1 MKAQWRGPAIAA
13 TVAVVLS
20 AGLHTTKRWVPD
32 QGEKEQAPLA
42 LQLDTS
48 ALLAGVPT
56 DVAILDTSAAPA
68 DSSAPYRNPFAPHR
82 STASQAPSAPR
93 LAPPAAA
100 LPARPWR
107 VTGLVGTRAAV
118 LAGGDG
124 SSRVVSPGERVDS
137 ARVVSI
143 DRDGVV
149 LEDRGGKFRIAA
161 P

>member
-13 TVAVVLS
+13 VVAALLS
-20 AGLHTTKRWVPD
+20 TGLDTSLRWQPSRSA
-32 QGEKEQAPLA
+32 KELPPPS

-48 ALLAGVPT
+48 ALIAAE
-56 DVAILDTSAAPA
+56 VAIPDTASVSGDAA
-68 DSSAPYRNPFAPHR
+68 APYRNPFTPYRPA
-82 STASQAPSAPR
+82 
-93 LAPPAAA
+93 APPGPSLPRAAA
-100 LPARPWR
+100 PALPPPARPWR

-124 SSRVVSPGERVDS
+124 TSRVVSPGERVDS